1 LEELCTTLT
10 SLNCVLFFN
19 ALHIDT
25 NSNSTATTR
34 TAIGATATVI
44 VACRRAWSRVLVL
57 HGDRAVA
64 FIWLSGSVLRL
75 RRMSDVAAVI
85 RSD

>member
-1 LEELCTTLT
+1 
-10 SLNCVLFFN
+10 VLFFN

-44 VACRRAWSRVLVL
+44 VCRRAWSRVLVL